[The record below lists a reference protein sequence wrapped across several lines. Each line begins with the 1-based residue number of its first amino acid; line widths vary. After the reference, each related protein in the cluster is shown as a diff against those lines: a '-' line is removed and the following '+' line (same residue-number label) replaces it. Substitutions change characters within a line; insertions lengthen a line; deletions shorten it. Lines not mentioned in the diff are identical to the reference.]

1 MVFDITDMN
10 YFRLV
15 RRTDPTY
22 TAVTAIKE
30 WLHWNPKMSVEL
42 AEEIWPD
49 MDPDSF
55 PMDWGAMES
64 YLRGLDPVDAF
75 YVGYYSHPDC
85 NVYDE
90 YYVIDAYGHF
100 SSMNDAEYED
110 ACVEF
115 MTDNGYHAILDG
127 DYPAPRE
134 LAEVLALWGETV
146 RTDNK
151 RPSSKSKSSSK
162 PTGKKTAS
170 KNRKQTSAFKNTRS
184 AETKTKTVRPKPS
197 ERCRA

>member
-30 WLHWNPKMSVEL
+30 WLYWNPKMSVEF

-55 PMDWGAMES
+55 PMEWDAMES
-64 YLRGLDPVDAF
+64 YLRGLDPMKAF
-75 YVGYYSHPDC
+75 YTGYYSHPDC
-85 NVYDE
+85 NCSDE
-90 YYVIDAYGHF
+90 YYVMDAYGHF
-100 SSMNDAEYED
+100 SSMNDAEYVD

-115 MTDNGYHAILDG
+115 MTENGYRAILDG

-134 LAEVLALWGETV
+134 LAEVLDLWGETV

-151 RPSSKSKSSSK
+151 RPSVRSKSGSK
-162 PTGKKTAS
+162 LIGKETAS
-170 KNRKQTSAFKNTRS
+170 KNRKQTTASKNTRS
-184 AETKTKTVRPKPS
+184 AGTKTKAGRSKPS
-197 ERCRA
+197 KRFRA